1 MTSVL
6 MVVTGARH
14 WTLKDG
20 TQHPT
25 GFWAEE
31 LLVPYRTFRDAGWDV
46 TIATPGGV
54 RPVVDELSLS
64 LKSGVT
70 PGKAAEH
77 KEQLAALE
85 PVLAQPAVLADVD
98 ADEFDLVFYPGGHGP
113 MEDLAHDP
121 VSGALLTARIDSG
134 RPLAMLCHA
143 PAAILAATRPDGS
156 NPFAGRRMTG
166 LSNAEERLNPFAWK
180 AHWFLEDKVRE
191 VGVEYS
197 KALLPLR
204 PHVVVDGGLYT
215 GQNPQSS
222 ADLAER
228 LVRDL
233 N

>member
-31 LLVPYRTFRDAGWDV
+31 LLVPYRTFTDAGWDV

-70 PGKAAEH
+70 PGKATEH

-98 ADEFDLVFYPGGHGP
+98 ADDFDLVFYPGGHGP

-143 PAAILAATRPDGS
+143 PAAILAASRPDGS
-156 NPFAGRRMTG
+156 NPFAGRQMTG

-180 AHWFLEDKVRE
+180 AGWFLEDKVKE
-191 VGVEYS
+191 AGVEYS

-204 PHVVVDGGLYT
+204 PHVVVDGALYT

-222 ADLAER
+222 QDLAER
-228 LVRDL
+228 LVHDL
-233 N
+233 G